1 MQRRGN
7 LRVAAVAH
15 DLAATINVD
24 AAFLASMAEVQ
35 RGLGKGESL
44 FHQTMAACR
53 DGDVA
58 ALSGCVSCQH
68 CPLSHHNRQVWFGW

>member
-35 RGLGKGESL
+35 RGPSFLTS
-44 FHQTMAACR
+44 
-53 DGDVA
+53 
-58 ALSGCVSCQH
+58 
-68 CPLSHHNRQVWFGW
+68 